1 MLRAL
6 LKIINFSALAF
17 LLIFIIYF
25 HLLNSQPINLDFIL
39 IDFETNVTLIILV
52 SFLIGYIVANF
63 SSIFR
68 KFLNVFL
75 KNKNNRNHDLKKVE
89 NFQRVFK
96 DIKEDG

>member
-1 MLRAL
+1 MVRAL

>member
-25 HLLNSQPINLDFIL
+25 HLLNSRPINLDFIL
-39 IDFETNVTLIILV
+39 IDFETNVTLLILV

-63 SSIFR
+63 SFIFR
-68 KFLNVFL
+68 KFLNIFF
-75 KNKNNRNHDLKKVE
+75 KSKNNRNHDLKKVE

>member
-63 SSIFR
+63 SFI
-68 KFLNVFL
+68 LG
-75 KNKNNRNHDLKKVE
+75 
-89 NFQRVFK
+89 NF
-96 DIKEDG
+96 